1 MTRPSPAR
9 AATAAAALA
18 LAALAGCASV
28 PERVAV
34 QLDPSPAPA
43 TITGSATFTVGL
55 DVAPGRYTTTAPPSC
70 YYARLSELSGDP
82 GAVIASGRG
91 PGTRGVV
98 IEASDAAFVS
108 IGCGTWSVVATAAG
122 PPASTTTQEAR
133 R

>member
-1 MTRPSPAR
+1 MTRPSPTR

-18 LAALAGCASV
+18 LAAALSGCASV

-98 IEASDAAFVS
+98 IEAGDAAFVS
-108 IGCGTWSVVATAAG
+108 IGCGTWNAVATD
-122 PPASTTTQEAR
+122 PTTQR
-133 R
+133 